1 MNCKILQN
9 FWVEIWVE
17 PHTQKR
23 CRGPPLAW
31 RKSRK
36 KKERMNVMSTAT
48 SSKVQNGLELQ
59 IGDLLR
65 RIGISGKLS
74 GHKHLTES
82 IAQTVHDPNRIR
94 YITKDLYPDLAKL
107 YGSTASKVE
116 RAMRTAIKV
125 WWRSGDRKLFED
137 LIGFELSQ
145 RPTNSEFIDLL
156 ANYFRHH
163 I

>member
-1 MNCKILQN
+1 MSILYSTPSEDFQHEL
-9 FWVEIWVE
+9 EIWV
-17 PHTQKR
+17 
-23 CRGPPLAW
+23 
-31 RKSRK
+31 
-36 KKERMNVMSTAT
+36 
-48 SSKVQNGLELQ
+48 
-59 IGDLLR
+59 GDFLR
-65 RIGISGKLS
+65 RLGISGKLT
-74 GHKHLTES
+74 GHKCLTVA
-82 IAQTVHDPNRIR
+82 ITQTVYNPDRIC

-125 WWRSGDRKLFED
+125 WWKSGDHKLFED
-137 LIGFELSQ
+137 LIGFELLQ

>member
-1 MNCKILQN
+1 
-9 FWVEIWVE
+9 
-17 PHTQKR
+17 
-23 CRGPPLAW
+23 
-31 RKSRK
+31 
-36 KKERMNVMSTAT
+36 MNVMPISEELER
-48 SSKVQNGLELQ
+48 KIELQ
-59 IGDLLR
+59 AGDFLR
-65 RIGISGKLS
+65 RLGISGKLA
-74 GHKHLTES
+74 GHRYLT
-82 IAQTVHDPNRIR
+82 AAVTQTVADPSRVQ
-94 YITKDLYPDLAKL
+94 YITKELYPDLAKL
-107 YGSTASKVE
+107 YGSTASKAE